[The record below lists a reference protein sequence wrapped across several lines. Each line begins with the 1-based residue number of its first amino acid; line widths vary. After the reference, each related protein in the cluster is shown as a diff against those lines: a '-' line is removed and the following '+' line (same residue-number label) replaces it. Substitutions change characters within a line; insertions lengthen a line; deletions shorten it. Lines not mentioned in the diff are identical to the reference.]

1 MDSIYEGE
9 NIYRKAQIANILGY
23 TVHAIFHTTQSVP
36 CRKKQL
42 QTIHKQMS
50 MDMLKKKKK
59 KQTRNLFTDTKF

>member
-36 CRKKQL
+36 CRKK
-42 QTIHKQMS
+42 IAV
-50 MDMLKKKKK
+50 DYI
-59 KQTRNLFTDTKF
+59 